1 MQAPVDV
8 LKKYWGYDQ
17 FRPLQE
23 EIIQAVLSGKD
34 CLALL
39 PTGGGKSLCYQ
50 VPALMHDGLCLV
62 ITPLIAL
69 MNDQVN
75 NLKKRGI
82 PALSISS
89 AMSFIE
95 VSKTLKNAIYGN
107 FKFLYVSPE
116 RLETELFL
124 EYLPSMK
131 LSLIAV
137 DEAHCISQWGY
148 DFRPSYLRIA
158 SLREYFPNVPI
169 LALTASA
176 TLEVQ
181 KDISAKL
188 LFKTDATQ
196 FQQSFERA
204 NLSYSVFELSS
215 KQNKLLIVLKNV
227 KGPAIVYC
235 KSRKRTKEVAE
246 LLQLNGISADF
257 YHAGLGSDA
266 RTKKQ
271 EEWIQNKT
279 RVICCTN
286 AFGMGIDKPD
296 VRVVVHYDVPDALEN
311 YYQEAGRAG
320 RDGKKSYAVLF
331 FNKGEVEELK
341 RQTDVRFPTREEI
354 VKVYV
359 ALCNSF
365 QLAEGCGEGET
376 YDFDINTFAKNFKL
390 NAFLINQVLK
400 IFEQQEWIQYSE
412 QFFSPSSVVFT
423 SNRKELEIFEKEF
436 PDYDLVIK
444 GLLRSYDGI
453 FDYPS
458 SINETALAKFIEIKK
473 EKLIELLHQ
482 IHQRGV
488 IEYVPQKEQP
498 QIKFLLNRISGNDL
512 RPNMPTILQRK
523 KAFEKR
529 LDAMIKF
536 LQEKDECRSKMIG
549 EYFNDS
555 TIRECGICDN
565 CLQQKVK
572 NLPNEEFKKIS
583 AQIKL
588 CIEKSPISLEN
599 LLQQLSIFPREKVRK
614 VLQFLQE
621 ENELHTDKTGKI
633 YL

>member
-423 SNRKELEIFEKEF
+423 SNQKELEIFEKEF

>member
-400 IFEQQEWIQYSE
+400 IFEQEEWIQYSE

-565 CLQQKVK
+565 CLQQKIR

-588 CIEKSPISLEN
+588 CIEKSPVSLEN
-599 LLQQLSIFPREKVRK
+599 LLQQLSIFSREKVRK